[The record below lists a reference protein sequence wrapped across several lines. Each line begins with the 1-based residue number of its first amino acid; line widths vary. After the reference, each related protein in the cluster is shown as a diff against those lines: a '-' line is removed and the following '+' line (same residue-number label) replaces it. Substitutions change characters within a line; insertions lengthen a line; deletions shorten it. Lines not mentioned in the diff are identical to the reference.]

1 MTNIF
6 KFAVL
11 CLVLIAVLPA
21 VAQNDDAAANI
32 TKMIQDGVKADLAG
46 DNSQIKNNFVD
57 DYIVGSS
64 LGNWMTKSE
73 MMDTS
78 KNTRT
83 SESINDIK
91 VNVYGD
97 TAIARFRQTYA
108 GLVQGTNQSRTII
121 CTQTWQKQGNAWKGL
136 ATHCSKAQ

>member
-6 KFAVL
+6 KFAAL

-64 LGNWMTKSE
+64 LGNWMTKNE